1 VKLFPRLL
9 LIAVCV
15 GTILIATFWLV
26 HSQQGCT
33 ALTNTNRPAWPAAST
48 IYINFGNLNT
58 EQIRQVKLA
67 LDSWNTAN
75 AGNGSGVH
83 FSTNS
88 PPQGAAVLNFA
99 VGQTTTQNGVT
110 PPAQFDPTGHVVNGS
125 LTGGTITFSNTVTA
139 TAPDG
144 STKLALDETVSSN
157 GFTKAA
163 LHELGHT
170 MGFGEGDLPGGGQ
183 DTQSNPCGHAGQVQ
197 ASTVMNAQ
205 CGANDWGNNM
215 PTTVTGCDNTNI
227 ASVPQ
232 YVPPP
237 AGPECVNHSDCAS
250 GYCHDGYCAGPD
262 ECWWWCSGES
272 PILID
277 VSGNGF
283 DLTGVAGGVSFDLN
297 SDGSPERLAWTA
309 AASDDA
315 WLTLDRN
322 ANGTID
328 NGTELFGNFT
338 PQPPSPHP
346 NGFIALAEYDKP
358 ENGGD
363 ADGKITKA
371 DTIFA
376 SLLLWQ
382 DTDHNGV
389 SAPNELHTLRQLGL
403 KSIDLDY
410 KESKRLDQY
419 GNWFRYRA
427 KVKDNHDAQL
437 GRWAYDVF
445 LMH

>member
-1 VKLFPRLL
+1 VKLLPRLL
-9 LIAVCV
+9 LIAICV
-15 GTILIATFWLV
+15 GTILIATFWLG
-26 HSQQGCT
+26 HSQGCT
-33 ALTNTNRPAWPAAST
+33 ALTNTNRPAWPAGST
-48 IYINFGNLNT
+48 IYVNFGNLNT
-58 EQIRQVKLA
+58 EQIRQVQLA

-83 FSTNS
+83 FSINS
-88 PPQGAAVLNFA
+88 PPQGVAVLNFA
-99 VGQTTTQNGVT
+99 LGQTTTQNGVT

-139 TAPDG
+139 SAPDG

-170 MGFGEGDLPGGGQ
+170 MGFGDGDLPGGGQ

-197 ASTVMNAQ
+197 TSTVMNAQ

-237 AGPECVNHSDCAS
+237 PGPECVNNSDCDS
-250 GYCHDGYCAGPD
+250 GLCHDGYCEGP
-262 ECWWWCSGES
+262 EFCWWCCECS

-277 VSGNGF
+277 VRGNGF
-283 DLTGVAGGVSFDLN
+283 DLTDAAGGVSFDLN
-297 SDGSPERLAWTA
+297 SDRAAERLSWTLTS
-309 AASDDA
+309 SDDA

-322 ANGTID
+322 GNGIID
-328 NGTELFGNFT
+328 NGRELFGDST
-338 PQPPSPHP
+338 PQPPSANP

-358 ENGGD
+358 ENGGNGDGVIDSHD
-363 ADGKITKA
+363 A
-371 DTIFA
+371 IFA
-376 SLLLWQ
+376 SLRLWQ
-382 DTDHNGV
+382 DANHNGI
-389 SAPNELHTLRQLGL
+389 SEATELHTLPSLNVD
-403 KSIDLDY
+403 SISLNY
-410 KESKRLDQY
+410 KESKRTDEY
-419 GNWFRYRA
+419 GNQFRYRA
-427 KVKDNHDAQL
+427 KVDDAKHSHV
-437 GRWAYDVF
+437 GRWAWDVF
-445 LMH
+445 LLKQ